1 MGAAVSATGQVVFVG
16 AGPGA
21 ADLITV
27 RGARRI
33 AEADL
38 VLWPAGTVSIECIR
52 EHARAD
58 AELVDSSRWGHE
70 QLLATFRRAAA
81 QRLTVAVVYSGELP
95 TVGELGRQHDA
106 CRQLGM
112 RVEIVAGVSVFAVAA
127 AAAGRE
133 LIGESPGDAVI
144 ATRTDCGLVRLPEW
158 TRHATPGRHGS
169 TTAVV
174 APAARVGVLVEQLRA
189 SGYPD
194 DTPVLIAYKISLP
207 DQLMLRTTLGELEC
221 AVKNHRLWRQTV
233 FLVGRALGAGQPRQ
247 HGRVGGAE
255 QAGQPGQYG
264 RPGGLDQPSQASQ
277 NGRGIDQPGQN
288 GRAGGAEQAGQPD
301 RARSYYPGRTR
312 GYRRAD
318 PPAGGL
324 TRRRGGRRS

>member
-1 MGAAVSATGQVVFVG
+1 MGAAVSATGHVVFVG

-38 VLWPAGTVSIECIR
+38 VLWPAGAVSIECIR
-52 EHARAD
+52 EHARPD

-95 TVGELGRQHDA
+95 AVGELGRQHDA

-127 AAAGRE
+127 AATGRE
-133 LIGESPGDAVI
+133 LTGESPDGAVI

-158 TRHATPGRHGS
+158 TRHALPGRHGS

-189 SGYPD
+189 SGYSD
-194 DTPVLIAYKISLP
+194 DTPVLAAYKISLP
-207 DQLMLRTTLGELEC
+207 DQLVLRTTLGELEC
-221 AVKNHRLWRQTV
+221 VVKNHRLWRQTV
-233 FLVGRALGAGQPRQ
+233 FLVGQSHQSG
-247 HGRVGGAE
+247 
-255 QAGQPGQYG
+255 QAG
-264 RPGGLDQPSQASQ
+264 R
-277 NGRGIDQPGQN
+277 
-288 GRAGGAEQAGQPD
+288 AEQAGQPD
-301 RARSYYPGRTR
+301 QAKSYHSGRAR

-318 PPAGGL
+318 TPAGSSV
-324 TRRRGGRRS
+324 RRRGGRRS

>member
-52 EHARAD
+52 EHARPD

-70 QLLATFRRAAA
+70 QLLATLRRAAA
-81 QRLTVAVVYSGELP
+81 QRLTVAVVYNGELP
-95 TVGELGRQHDA
+95 TVGDLGRQLDV

-112 RVEIVAGVSVFAVAA
+112 RVEVVAGVSVFAVAA
-127 AAAGRE
+127 AAVGRE
-133 LIGESPGDAVI
+133 LTGEAPDDAVI

-158 TRHATPGRHGS
+158 TRHAVPGRHGS

-174 APAARVGVLVEQLRA
+174 APAARAGVLVEQLRA

-207 DQLMLRTTLGELEC
+207 DQLVLRTTLGELEC
-221 AVKNHRLWRQTV
+221 AVKNHRLWRQAV
-233 FLVGRALGAGQPRQ
+233 FLVGRALGTDQPRRNGGVGGIRQAGGFNQAGGAGQA
-247 HGRVGGAE
+247 GEAG
-255 QAGQPGQYG
+255 QAGQPVRAKPYH
-264 RPGGLDQPSQASQ
+264 P
-277 NGRGIDQPGQN
+277 
-288 GRAGGAEQAGQPD
+288 GRA
-301 RARSYYPGRTR
+301 RR
-312 GYRRAD
+312 YRQAD
-318 PPAGGL
+318 PPPDGWA
-324 TRRRGGRRS
+324 RRGGRTSLPPDQ